1 MAVVVDGDRDGE
13 PVLVEGLRAKVP
25 LSGGSPDREGKGAIP
40 DEPKSFSAK
49 LGEVEDVLKLFNFFF

>member
-25 LSGGSPDREGKGAIP
+25 RFAADPRLGTGKERSQIAAR
-40 DEPKSFSAK
+40 D
-49 LGEVEDVLKLFNFFF
+49 L